1 AWVWYSTALEV
12 VLSIVS
18 TVPLPAAAISTSP
31 EALQPSK
38 TVVQPTFFQKPCS
51 QLHLADCPVWQK
63 QTRSQLTLLAQSANP
78 SQNETQTPPVSPPEP
93 SDEPTVPPT
102 EIPEVEPTTA
112 PDRFL
117 ANEIRVTGSTILEP
131 EDIRAITAPLEGT
144 EVTIED
150 LRQTADRITQL
161 YLERDFITSRAVLA
175 DQDIVNGIVQIQ
187 VVEGKV
193 SEILIEG
200 NTHVNQS
207 YIRDRIEL
215 GAGVPLSTSK
225 LEDQLRLLRTNPLFE
240 NIEASLRAGTGLGES
255 VLLVRVTEA
264 PRFGASVSVDNYS
277 PPSVGS
283 ERLVLSARYR
293 NLTGL
298 GDELAAGYNRSTAGG
313 TDVFDFS
320 YRIPL
325 NAMDGTLQLR
335 AAPSRNRVLQEASP
349 RPIQQQPVFGPP
361 SPPLDPLEISGE
373 RELYEVSFR
382 QPLIRSPRQELALSL
397 GFSYQNGQTFLFDNP
412 FSFGIGPD
420 TDGESRTSVFQFG
433 QDYVRRDTKGAW
445 AFRSSFNFGTGL
457 FDATDSF
464 DGFAALSPT
473 QAQTISQIDT
483 IPDGQFFSWL
493 GQIQRVQRLSEN
505 NLVIAQLDVQL
516 TPDPL
521 LPAHQFVIGG
531 GLSVRGFRQNAR
543 SGDNGFRFSLEDRI
557 ALGRNAA
564 GLPTFQLIPFID
576 AGGVWN
582 VSRNPNTPLDQRFLV
597 GTGLGLLWEP
607 EPRVRIR
614 LDYAIPLIELDDRG
628 NNAQDDGFYFSV
640 GYGF

>member
-1 AWVWYSTALEV
+1 MEKRFSPAWVWYCTAIET
-12 VLSIVS
+12 VLSIS
-18 TVPLPAAAISTSP
+18 SMVPKSAVAIPPSMEGFPSSETLVQPVLSQTHCSELFQGNYPAT
-31 EALQPSK
+31 EKQHPSK
-38 TVVQPTFFQKPCS
+38 QRLFDRSVNLSQEAAQMPPT
-51 QLHLADCPVWQK
+51 L
-63 QTRSQLTLLAQSANP
+63 
-78 SQNETQTPPVSPPEP
+78 P
-93 SDEPTVPPT
+93 SDPPT
-102 EIPEVEPTTA
+102 TEPPATEP
-112 PDRFL
+112 PDTGERFL
-117 ANEIRVTGSTILEP
+117 ANEIRVTGSTILAP
-131 EDIRAITAPLEGT
+131 KDIRSITAPLEGT

-150 LRQTADRITQL
+150 LRRAADRITQL
-161 YLERDFITSRAVLA
+161 YLERDFLTSRAVLA
-175 DQDIVNGIVQIQ
+175 DQEIVNGIVEIR
-187 VVEGKV
+187 VVEGRL
-193 SEILIEG
+193 SDIQIEG

-207 YIRDRIEL
+207 YIRNRIEL
-215 GAGVPLSTSK
+215 GANVPLSTSK
-225 LEDQLRLLRTNPLFE
+225 LEDQLRLLRANPLFE
-240 NIEASLRAGTGLGES
+240 NIEASLRAGEGLGES
-255 VLLVRVTEA
+255 ILIVRVTEA

-298 GDELAAGYNRSTAGG
+298 GDELAAGYNRTTAGG

-320 YRIPL
+320 YRLPV

-335 AAPSRNRVLQEASP
+335 AAPSRNQVLREALPKPVIQGQE
-349 RPIQQQPVFGPP
+349 QP
-361 SPPLDPLEISGE
+361 PLEISGE
-373 RELYEVSFR
+373 RILYEVSFR
-382 QPLIRSPRQELALSL
+382 QPLIRSPREEFALSL
-397 GFSYQNGQTFLFDNP
+397 GFTYQNGQTFLFDNP
-412 FSFGIGPD
+412 SPFGIGPD
-420 TDGESRTSVFQFG
+420 TNGESRTSVFQLG
-433 QDYVRRDTKGAW
+433 QDYVRRDMQGAW

-457 FDATDSF
+457 FDATDSY
-464 DGFAALSPT
+464 DGFAALSST
-473 QAQTISQIDT
+473 QAQAISLIDT

-505 NLVIAQLDVQL
+505 NLLIAQLDVQL

-531 GLSVRGFRQNAR
+531 GLSVRGFRQNSR

-582 VSRNPNTPLDQRFLV
+582 VPSNPNTPLDQRFLV
-597 GTGLGLLWEP
+597 GTGIGLLWEP

-614 LDYAIPLIELDDRG
+614 LDYAIPLIDLTDRG
-628 NNAQDDGFYFSV
+628 NNAQDEGFYFNV

>member
-1 AWVWYSTALEV
+1 MEKRFSPVWLWYCTAIET
-12 VLSIVS
+12 VLSIS
-18 TVPLPAAAISTSP
+18 GIVPQSAAAISASS
-31 EALQPSK
+31 EALGPSE
-38 TVVQPTFFQKPCS
+38 TFVQFTSSPKPCS
-51 QLHLADCPVWQK
+51 ESLLADCAVWG
-63 QTRSQLTLLAQSANP
+63 RSRREKPTILAQLANP
-78 SQNETQTPPVSPPEP
+78 SQDETPTPSVSPSEPPDAPTVSPTETPE
-93 SDEPTVPPT
+93 VPPT
-102 EIPEVEPTTA
+102 T
-112 PDRFL
+112 DRFL
-117 ANEIRVTGSTILEP
+117 ANEIRVTGSTMLEP
-131 EDIRAITAPLEGT
+131 EEIRAITAPLEGT

-150 LRQTADRITQL
+150 LRRTADRITQL

-175 DQDIVNGIVQIQ
+175 DQEIVDGIVEIR
-187 VVEGKV
+187 VVEGKL
-193 SEILIEG
+193 SDIQIEG
-200 NTHVNQS
+200 NTHINQS

-240 NIEASLRAGTGLGES
+240 NIEASLRAGEGLGES
-255 VLLVRVTEA
+255 VLMVRVTEA
-264 PRFGASVSVDNYS
+264 PRFGASASVDNYS

-335 AAPSRNRVLQEASP
+335 AAPSRNQVLREAAP
-349 RPIQQQPVFGPP
+349 RPVVQGSQQA
-361 SPPLDPLEISGE
+361 PLEISGE
-373 RELYEVSFR
+373 RELYEMSFR
-382 QPLIRSPRQELALSL
+382 QPLIRSPREEFALSL

-412 FSFGIGPD
+412 FSFGIGPNE
-420 TDGESRTSVFQFG
+420 DGESRTSVFQFG
-433 QDYVRRDTKGAW
+433 QEYVRRDTKGAW

-457 FDATDSF
+457 FDATDSY
-464 DGFAALSPT
+464 DGFAALSPA
-473 QAQTISQIDT
+473 QAQQISQVDT

-493 GQIQRVQRLSEN
+493 GQIQRVQRLGEN
-505 NLVIAQLDVQL
+505 NLAIAQLDVQL

-582 VSRNPNTPLDQRFLV
+582 VSSNPNTPLDQRFLV
-597 GTGLGLLWEP
+597 GTGIGLLWEP